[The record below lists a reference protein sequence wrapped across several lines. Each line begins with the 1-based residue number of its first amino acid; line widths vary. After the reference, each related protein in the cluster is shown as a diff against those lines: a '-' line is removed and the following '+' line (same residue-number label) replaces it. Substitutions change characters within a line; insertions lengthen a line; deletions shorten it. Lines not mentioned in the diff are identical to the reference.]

1 MGLIGSAPGAAK
13 EPAGRE
19 GTAGGMPEPMPTAL
33 GTVLLPLGTG
43 ERLNEDAAKPLAEMR
58 CRLDEA
64 LRAGES
70 GRYRARA
77 VRMKVYERSAGYR
90 RRRKKCECDT
100 THIWVL
106 VVDTPQGAGV
116 QQQLRGVSF
125 TAGISS
131 RG

>member
-1 MGLIGSAPGAAK
+1 MSVSYPPPVPAPAPPPKSRSASWPYGSSFAVFDMGMIGSAPGAAK

-19 GTAGGMPEPMPTAL
+19 GIAGGTPLPAPVAS

-64 LRAGES
+64 FRAGES

-77 VRMKVYERSAGYR
+77 VRMKVYERSAGFR
-90 RRRKKCECDT
+90 QRCT
-100 THIWVL
+100 N
-106 VVDTPQGAGV
+106 
-116 QQQLRGVSF
+116 
-125 TAGISS
+125 
-131 RG
+131 